1 MSTSSAVVAGTNAT
15 ATTYN
20 NLRTDAITR
29 YVRFV
34 FEIKGTIG
42 VADVQGPRYIVPAN
56 MTVTE
61 VKSKLDVGTATI
73 RIEKDGTA
81 VISSVSVITSV
92 GSDTGISSAA
102 LTEDQVLTLDVT
114 AVTNASGL
122 LVEVFA
128 TETV

>member
-15 ATTYN
+15 ATAYN

-61 VKSKLDVGTATI
+61 VKSILDAGSATI
-73 RIEKDGTA
+73 RIDKDGSA
-81 VISSVSVITSV
+81 VISSVAVTTSP

-102 LTEDQVLTLDVT
+102 ITEDQVLTLDVT
-114 AVTNASGL
+114 AATGASGL
-122 LVEVFA
+122 LVEVLA
-128 TETV
+128 TETI